1 VYQASIPS
9 AMLTVGRLSL
19 PERFW
24 LVEIIHNPWLFD
36 GKWVTQSMGLV
47 ACKRGS
53 VGIRFA
59 KGGLYEVQPLICM
72 VGEEAVPHRRFS

>member
-1 VYQASIPS
+1 
-9 AMLTVGRLSL
+9 MLTVGRLSL

-59 KGGLYEVQPLICM
+59 KGGLYEVQPLNM
-72 VGEEAVPHRRFS
+72 YGGGRSSTTPAVQLNKKNKET